1 MNQAQGKTKNPHK
14 TAAKQ
19 REERWAEKQAQLAA
33 LRRIRD
39 DPNATTEQ
47 QLTAVQFIIELG
59 RQYH

>member
-47 QLTAVQFIIELG
+47 QLTAVSSS
-59 RQYH
+59 